1 MSTEHPDEGTIHAWL
16 DDALGADESA
26 RVAAHVA
33 SCVPCSAA
41 VAEARGLIAGASRVV
56 RGLDGD
62 VRSPRLAEA
71 MPRTSVGEGSLWRA
85 LRVTPA
91 RAAIAATLLVA
102 LGIGLTHDWVAK
114 DSAVSMK
121 AESMSMASSDSA
133 RPRDALLDSAIARN
147 IAQAL
152 PPRTVKRAPGM
163 DIPVPPPTPPAATA
177 LADPSAPM
185 RVATARRSAQ
195 ARRDTTVV
203 ADRAAVNEGRAV
215 LGSAAA
221 LEAAPAV
228 ILRGRAASAS
238 AGVSAAPA
246 RAAPSSAGGGECL
259 RIESATPGTRWGG
272 ATLPLFVALGTS
284 GDARVLGA
292 ASADTLQARWQR
304 TAGDS
309 LRLAGATG
317 TIELT
322 AGDGVRSG
330 TMRSAQ
336 QPTVAVIARRIR
348 CP

>member
-26 RVAAHVA
+26 RLAAHVA
-33 SCVPCSAA
+33 SCVPCSSA

-56 RGLDGD
+56 RGLDAD

-71 MPRTSVGEGSLWRA
+71 MPRTSVGGGSLWRA

-121 AESMSMASSDSA
+121 AESMSMASTDSA

-163 DIPVPPPTPPAATA
+163 DIPVPPPAPPAPTA
-177 LADPSAPM
+177 LADPAAPL
-185 RVATARRSAQ
+185 RVATARRSVQ

-215 LGSAAA
+215 LGSVVP
-221 LEAAPAV
+221 LERAPV
-228 ILRGRAASAS
+228 TVLRGRAAA
-238 AGVSAAPA
+238 ASAAPE
-246 RAAPSSAGGGECL
+246 RAAPLSGGGGECL

-272 ATLPLFVALGTS
+272 AMLPLVVALGS
-284 GDARVLGA
+284 GGSSGVARVLGA

-304 TAGDS
+304 TEGDS
-309 LRLAGATG
+309 LRLAGNAG
-317 TIELT
+317 TIDLA
-322 AGDGVRSG
+322 AGDGVRPG

-336 QPTVAVIARRIR
+336 QPTVAVIARRVR